1 MKIFPKYMLLHG
13 NMLLFLRFTQF
24 LNLTPLSS
32 FVSTGTA
39 WEEIWSLS
47 VLRVTTVRS
56 EQDLTGNSAQSVSTN
71 QPFLVL

>member
-13 NMLLFLRFTQF
+13 NVAFLDFTQF
-24 LNLTPLSS
+24 LNLIPLSS